1 MIPRERES
9 MTTKQLIFHP
19 KAGDSFSYFH
29 ALALDP

>member
-1 MIPRERES
+1 MMPRERGS
-9 MTTKQLIFHP
+9 MATKQLTSHP